1 MQGRET
7 TCSARSSRQNNS
19 AGTDVS
25 LPIQTAGEL
34 FDDGHLI
41 ELVGD
46 AGSMWLLL
54 SDGDRQSVASR
65 VTHRGRS
72 YSPLD
77 FDRSIL
83 QALTLPT
90 RMAPRESTRKLF
102 DDARE
107 LFQSYDFPEDVALR
121 ATYFSF
127 ATWFPDC
134 LPVAPCFVVTG
145 PGAEAHLLF
154 ELLGCLVR
162 HPLPLVHIS
171 MAGLRYL
178 PQRLNLTLLIGHPP
192 TSERDL
198 QMLLATTLPD
208 SYLACGTGIVNL
220 YGARAVYL
228 GSTLNDDISQDALFH
243 VHLGPSQCNVPIV
256 GASDRRAIALR
267 FQPRFLGY
275 RVRNVSRVRTCDW
288 EPPRFVS
295 ALRVLARV
303 LAACM
308 VDAPELQAGVGPL
321 LQGQQEDVRAER
333 WFDLRCIAIEALLA
347 HCHSK
352 CESQAYVGEIT
363 HTAVTI
369 SKSRGQTATLEP
381 RRMGTILRKSLG
393 FFPTRDNKGYKIVW
407 TYDIRRRI
415 HKLARDFEVESV
427 RHAVVG
433 CDLCAE
439 IVVVGG
445 SCRRVRSRSR

>member
-127 ATWFPDC
+127 ATWFSG
-134 LPVAPCFVVTG
+134 LPTRRAVLRGHRTNGGGSFAVRTPR
-145 PGAEAHLLF
+145 
-154 ELLGCLVR
+154 LLGAASSAVGESLSGG
-162 HPLPLVHIS
+162 PL
-171 MAGLRYL
+171 L
-178 PQRLNLTLLIGHPP
+178 PPTATQSHTARWSSACQQTRSTTLLASTVPN
-192 TSERDL
+192 
-198 QMLLATTLPD
+198 

-220 YGARAVYL
+220 FGPRAVYWDPHSTRTFL
-228 GSTLNDDISQDALFH
+228 KTHSSTYIWGLRSGACQSSTPALDRQSPRTSSRDSSDIASATLLRCGLLIGSPRALSRSSGFSQGLSLRALSKRQTYRLPSASSFRDSKKMSERSAGST
-243 VHLGPSQCNVPIV
+243 
-256 GASDRRAIALR
+256 
-267 FQPRFLGY
+267 Y
-275 RVRNVSRVRTCDW
+275 
-288 EPPRFVS
+288 
-295 ALRVLARV
+295 
-303 LAACM
+303 AA
-308 VDAPELQAGVGPL
+308 
-321 LQGQQEDVRAER
+321 
-333 WFDLRCIAIEALLA
+333 
-347 HCHSK
+347 
-352 CESQAYVGEIT
+352 
-363 HTAVTI
+363 
-369 SKSRGQTATLEP
+369 
-381 RRMGTILRKSLG
+381 
-393 FFPTRDNKGYKIVW
+393 
-407 TYDIRRRI
+407 
-415 HKLARDFEVESV
+415 
-427 RHAVVG
+427 
-433 CDLCAE
+433 
-439 IVVVGG
+439 
-445 SCRRVRSRSR
+445 SRSRHFWLIAIAKAKRRPTLAQSRRRRSLYRRVAARLLHSNRDAWVAS